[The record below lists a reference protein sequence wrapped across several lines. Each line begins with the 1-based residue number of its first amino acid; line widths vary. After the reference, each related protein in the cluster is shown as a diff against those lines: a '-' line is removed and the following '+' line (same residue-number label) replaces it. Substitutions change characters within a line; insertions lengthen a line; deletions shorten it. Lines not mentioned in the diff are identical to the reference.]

1 MGSADAVAAIWPVF
15 GLVMR
20 TPRLVLRLPRESDLP
35 ALAQAAREIAG
46 PGEPRLQMPW
56 MYEQSPAMEHHFVQ
70 RYWRSLAHW
79 KPESWHL
86 ALAVY
91 MDDEPVGVQD
101 IWADDFVRA
110 RSVGTGSWITRSRQG
125 KGFGTE
131 SRSAVLEFAFSCLSA
146 DEARTEYY
154 HGNIASERVSRKL
167 GYVNNGERLTYREGS
182 GQITEYHLRLTRERW
197 QQTRNGQRAVIAG
210 FSRCASMFGLA
221 ESVTQELP
229 TGRGGSSRVKCQNQ
243 HRRGQRPAADNRR
256 PAIGVY
262 QAWRPPPAV
271 RP

>member
-15 GLVMR
+15 GLVIR

-56 MYEQSPAMEHHFVQ
+56 MYEPSPTMEHHLVQ

-91 MDDEPVGVQD
+91 MDDELVGVQD
-101 IWADDFVRA
+101 IWASDFVRA

-131 SRSAVLEFAFSCLSA
+131 SRSAALEFAFSCLMA
-146 DEARTEYY
+146 GEARTEYY

-197 QQTRNGQRAVIAG
+197 QQTRNGKRAVIAG
-210 FSRCASMFGLA
+210 FRRCASMFGLA
-221 ESVTQELP
+221 DSVTQELP
-229 TGRGGSSRVKCQNQ
+229 TG
-243 HRRGQRPAADNRR
+243 AA
-256 PAIGVY
+256 P
-262 QAWRPPPAV
+262 QAE
-271 RP
+271 